1 MKLSPYIVVNH
12 VQEALDFYKSTFG
25 GEVIPLNE
33 HQGKLLHAELKIQ
46 EDVVLHL
53 SDDYGKDTSNT
64 GAQILLTFNNKETQ
78 QRIYEALSVKGNQ
91 HMPLNRTFFNA
102 IHGQVTD
109 RYGVNWL
116 LNCFVE
122 E

>member
-33 HQGKLLHAELKIQ
+33 HQGKLLHGELKIQ

-64 GAQILLTFNNKETQ
+64 GVQILLTFNNKETQ
-78 QRIYEALSVKGNQ
+78 QRIYEALSVKGNP

-109 RYGVNWL
+109 RYGVN
-116 LNCFVE
+116 
-122 E
+122 

>member
-1 MKLSPYIVVNH
+1 MKLSPYLVVND
-12 VQEALDFYKSTFG
+12 VQEAMDFYQSIFG
-25 GEVIPLNE
+25 GKVIPLNE

-46 EDVVLHL
+46 EDIVLHL
-53 SDDYGKDTSNT
+53 SDNYGKSISNEGT
-64 GAQILLTFNNKETQ
+64 QILLTFDNKETQ
-78 QRIYEALSVKGNQ
+78 QRIYNALSDKGNP

-109 RYGVNWL
+109 RYRVNWL
-116 LNCFVE
+116 INCFVE